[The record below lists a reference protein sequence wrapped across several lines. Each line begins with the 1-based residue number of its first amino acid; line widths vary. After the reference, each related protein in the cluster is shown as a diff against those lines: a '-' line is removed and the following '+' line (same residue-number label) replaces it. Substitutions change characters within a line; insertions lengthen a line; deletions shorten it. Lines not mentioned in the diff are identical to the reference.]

1 MKEPIN
7 QPTHKSA
14 FSVTQIILTF
24 TLVIFLFGTGYKLGE
39 AKAQNFIPFLQSA
52 PIRKDLDLTLFWQV
66 LAQVQTKY
74 IDKTKLDPKK
84 MVYGAIKGMVASLDD
99 PYTFFLTPEE
109 NKQSKD
115 TLGGRFEGVGMELG
129 LKDNRII
136 VVAPKKNTPAERA
149 GAQPGDYILKVD
161 GTSTQGWTL
170 TQAVSKIRG
179 QKGTSVTL
187 TMGRGEKQIDL
198 TMTRDVIKLESVTL
212 TYETKK
218 DCPQNCKKV
227 ARLQLD
233 QFGDS
238 AEAEWNVAVNE
249 ISKKWKNKE
258 IEGMVLDLR
267 NNPGGYLESA
277 VYIASEFLPRNNIVV
292 KQESTTEGNREYTVD
307 RNGKLLNIP
316 LTVLINK
323 GSASASEILSGTLRD
338 YGRAKLVGEKSFGKG
353 SVQETGDLPQGAGLH
368 ITIAKW
374 LLPKGDWINQKGI
387 EPDIVIENK
396 IPDGNTQI
404 KENDAQLEKAIELL
418 VQ

>member
-1 MKEPIN
+1 MKEPIQN
-7 QPTHKSA
+7 PTHKPA
-14 FSVTQIILTF
+14 FSLTQIILTV

-39 AKAQNFIPFLQSA
+39 AKGQNTIPFLQSA
-52 PIRKDLDLTLFWQV
+52 PVQKDLDLTLFWQV

-74 IDKTKLDPKK
+74 VDKTKIDPKK
-84 MVYGAIKGMVASLDD
+84 MVYGAIKGMVASLED
-99 PYTFFLTPEE
+99 PYTFFLTPDE

-149 GAQPGDYILKVD
+149 GAKAGDYILKVD

-179 QKGTSVTL
+179 QKGTPVTL
-187 TMGRGEKQIDL
+187 TMGRGDKQVDL
-198 TMTRDVIKLESVTL
+198 TMTRDVINLESITV
-212 TYETKK
+212 TYESRT
-218 DCPQNCKKV
+218 DCTQNCKKV

-238 AEAEWNVAVNE
+238 AESEWNKAVSE
-249 ISKKWKNKE
+249 ISTKWKNKE

-277 VYIASEFLPRNNIVV
+277 VYIASEFLPRNQVVV
-292 KQESTTEGNREYTVD
+292 KQESTTEGNREYVVE
-307 RNGKLLNIP
+307 RNGKLLDIP

-323 GSASASEILSGTLRD
+323 GSASASEILSGALRD

-368 ITIAKW
+368 VTIAKW

-387 EPDIVIENK
+387 EPDFSIENK
-396 IPDGNTQI
+396 IPEGNTQV
-404 KENDAQLEKAIELL
+404 KENDNQLEKSIELL